1 MEKSKIDTC
10 EKGVILAS
18 PPHVVHQD
26 FLYPPTYTKV
36 AGCGFLS
43 ITQAGQFFL
52 KYKLFSTGKH
62 VKENRSELGKQN
74 TPSDMQTQLHKN
86 HKERTTESGPAE
98 RRGEVIH
105 ITRDPQK

>member
-1 MEKSKIDTC
+1 MLRVLQAPVMENYSYDALDIFTIQLLEFSQFSVVKEANFVRLSC

-62 VKENRSELGKQN
+62 VKENRSELG
-74 TPSDMQTQLHKN
+74 
-86 HKERTTESGPAE
+86 
-98 RRGEVIH
+98 
-105 ITRDPQK
+105 